1 MGIFGG
7 CHISCNRTPSGDVI
21 TTKASQPFCVE
32 KAVNE
37 TADLL
42 GVEAVSAQKAGTD
55 VPYYFGRLSFKFNY
69 KTGG

>member
-7 CHISCNRTPSGDVI
+7 CHISRNRTPSSDVI

-42 GVEAVSAQKAGTD
+42 GVEAVSAQKVGTD
-55 VPYYFGRLSFKFNY
+55 VRYYFGRLSFKFNY
-69 KTGG
+69 KTDG